1 MRSRHHR
8 ILEMT
13 ARRFDVGVDSG
24 MLRNRIEDRALDD
37 PYITIDGRPLVNFGS
52 AAYLALGRDPRLK
65 AAAID
70 AVERYGTAYSS
81 SIAYT
86 SLPYYPLLE
95 DKLQKIFD
103 APVVLAQTTTLVHL
117 AVLPVAIAPEDHV
130 LVDAHAHS
138 SLNLAATVVKG
149 TGAAVET

>member
-1 MRSRHHR
+1 
-8 ILEMT
+8 MT

-70 AVERYGTAYSS
+70 AVERYGTTYSS
-81 SIAYT
+81 STAYT

-95 DKLQKIFD
+95 DKLQRD
-103 APVVLAQTTTLVHL
+103 L
-117 AVLPVAIAPEDHV
+117 
-130 LVDAHAHS
+130 
-138 SLNLAATVVKG
+138 
-149 TGAAVET
+149 

>member
-1 MRSRHHR
+1 
-8 ILEMT
+8 MT

-81 SIAYT
+81 STAYT

-95 DKLQKIFD
+95 GKLQEIFD
-103 APVVLAQTTTLVHL
+103 APVVLAQTTTLIHL

-138 SLNLAATVVKG
+138 SVQSG
-149 TGAAVET
+149 CDGGQGDGSSS